1 MNRHQS
7 ELLIFV
13 GITAAFLLG
22 LLLAGLGLPLLS
34 RELRLGLVV
43 VVGLLLAAA
52 AFWLNRLVQAHRFG
66 LRRLAEE
73 MELILRSNPAHRVR
87 PGALAVEKRLAT
99 AVNTFADQYQQQL
112 AAEADKMA
120 QAQTDLAAEKQ
131 RLAALIA
138 DMGEGVLVCNREGQ
152 ILLFNGR
159 SQQLLDIPNQ
169 SGSLVGLG
177 RSILA
182 LFDRQVI
189 AHVLEE
195 AATRPETRR
204 VVQFTATASNGRL
217 LRLRLVPV
225 AEEPDAPGGFIVT
238 LEDLTQQQT
247 QQAQREQRLW
257 ALVEG
262 LRAPAANIR
271 AAIETVVDYAAMP
284 LEQQRQL
291 QQVVYEEAGRL
302 SETVGELTAVYNAH
316 PPANLQ
322 LDPML
327 GRDLLWT
334 LERRLRPLGGVV
346 AAPPDDLWLLV
357 DSYPLRHT
365 WLFLAEK
372 LAAEWQPP
380 RLELRLQPLRQRAA
394 LDLLWSAEG
403 AVEPVWAWLEE
414 TIPALGQTA
423 RQVAAHH
430 HGELWVQQEGET
442 AFVRLLLPVT
452 TWDAAPLPLLGS
464 RPEYYDFD
472 LLQRPLPAADWA
484 ERPLRELTYTVFDT
498 ETTGL
503 DPSADE
509 IVALGAV
516 RIVNGR
522 LLRQDVFDQL
532 VDPQC
537 FLSPQATAVHGIT
550 PAMVQGQPPIG
561 VVLPRFHRFAADTVL
576 LGHNVAFD
584 MRLLQVKEAATGV
597 QFAQPVLDTLLLAA
611 LLFPERGDYSLEALA
626 RDFGVV
632 VAGRHT
638 ALGDALITGDLF
650 LKMVPLLAERGI
662 VTLGE
667 SLTAVQQTHF
677 SRLRY

>member
-13 GITAAFLLG
+13 GILTAFLLG
-22 LLLAGLGLPLLS
+22 LLLAWLGLPVLT
-34 RELRLGLVV
+34 REMRLGLVIIV
-43 VVGLLLAAA
+43 ALLLAGA

-73 MELILRSNPAHRVR
+73 LELILRSNPAHRVR
-87 PGALAVEKRLAT
+87 PGTLATEKRLAT
-99 AVNTFADQYQQQL
+99 AVNTFADRYQQQL
-112 AAEADKMA
+112 AAEAEKMTQA
-120 QAQTDLAAEKQ
+120 QAALAAEKQ

-159 SQQLLDIPNQ
+159 SQHLLDTPDQ

-225 AEEPDAPGGFIVT
+225 AAESEAETGFIVT
-238 LEDLTQQQT
+238 LEDLTQQQA
-247 QQAQREQRLW
+247 QQLDQRLW
-257 ALVEG
+257 PLVEG

-271 AAIETVVDYAAMP
+271 AAIETVMDYAAMP
-284 LEQQRQL
+284 ADQRQRL

-302 SETVGELTAVYNAH
+302 SETVEELTAVYNSH

-327 GRDLLWT
+327 GRDLLWA
-334 LERRLRPLGGVV
+334 LERRLRPLGAV
-346 AAPPDDLWLLV
+346 AATLPPDDLWLLA
-357 DSYPLRHT
+357 DSYLLRHVV
-365 WLFLAEK
+365 LFLAEK
-372 LAAEWQPP
+372 LVAQWQPHH
-380 RLELRLQPLRQRAA
+380 LELRLQPLRQRAA
-394 LDLLWSAEG
+394 LDLVWVADES
-403 AVEPVWAWLEE
+403 VEPVWAWLDE

-423 RQVAAHH
+423 RQVTAHH
-430 HGELWVQQEGET
+430 DGELWVQREGAT
-442 AFVRLLLPVT
+442 AFVRLLLPLTVWEST
-452 TWDAAPLPLLGS
+452 PLPLLGS

-503 DPSADE
+503 DPSTDE
-509 IVALGAV
+509 IVAMGAV

-537 FLSPQATAVHGIT
+537 FLSPQATVVHGIT
-550 PAMVQGQPPIG
+550 PAMVQGQPAID

-584 MRLLQVKEAATGV
+584 MRLLQLKEAATGV
-597 QFAQPVLDTLLLAA
+597 VFAQPVLDTLLLAA
-611 LLFPERGDYSLEALA
+611 LLFPERNDYSLESLA

-667 SLTAVQQTHF
+667 SLTAVQQTHLA
-677 SRLRY
+677 RLRY

>member
-13 GITAAFLLG
+13 GILTAFLLG
-22 LLLAGLGLPLLS
+22 LLLAWLGLPVLT
-34 RELRLGLVV
+34 REMRLGLVIIV
-43 VVGLLLAAA
+43 ALLLAGA

-73 MELILRSNPAHRVR
+73 LELILRSNPAHRVR
-87 PGALAVEKRLAT
+87 PGTLATEKRLAT
-99 AVNTFADQYQQQL
+99 AVNTFADRYQQQL
-112 AAEADKMA
+112 AAEAEKMTQA
-120 QAQTDLAAEKQ
+120 QAALAAEKQ

-159 SQQLLDIPNQ
+159 SQHLLDTPDQ

-225 AEEPDAPGGFIVT
+225 AAESEAETGFIVT
-238 LEDLTQQQT
+238 LEDLTQQQA
-247 QQAQREQRLW
+247 QQLDQRLW
-257 ALVEG
+257 PLVEG

-271 AAIETVVDYAAMP
+271 AAIETVMDYAAMP
-284 LEQQRQL
+284 ADQRQRL

-302 SETVGELTAVYNAH
+302 SETVEELTAVYNSH

-327 GRDLLWT
+327 GRDLLWA
-334 LERRLRPLGGVV
+334 LERRLRPLGAV
-346 AAPPDDLWLLV
+346 AATLPPDDLWLLA
-357 DSYPLRHT
+357 DSYLLRHVV
-365 WLFLAEK
+365 LFLAEK
-372 LAAEWQPP
+372 LVAQWQPHH
-380 RLELRLQPLRQRAA
+380 LELRLQPLRQRAA
-394 LDLLWSAEG
+394 LDLVWVADES
-403 AVEPVWAWLEE
+403 VEPVWAWLDE

-423 RQVAAHH
+423 RQVTAHH
-430 HGELWVQQEGET
+430 DGELWVQREGAT
-442 AFVRLLLPVT
+442 AFVRLLLPLTVWEST
-452 TWDAAPLPLLGS
+452 PLPLLGS

-498 ETTGL
+498 ETTG
-503 DPSADE
+503 
-509 IVALGAV
+509 
-516 RIVNGR
+516 
-522 LLRQDVFDQL
+522 
-532 VDPQC
+532 
-537 FLSPQATAVHGIT
+537 
-550 PAMVQGQPPIG
+550 
-561 VVLPRFHRFAADTVL
+561 
-576 LGHNVAFD
+576 
-584 MRLLQVKEAATGV
+584 
-597 QFAQPVLDTLLLAA
+597 
-611 LLFPERGDYSLEALA
+611 
-626 RDFGVV
+626 
-632 VAGRHT
+632 
-638 ALGDALITGDLF
+638 
-650 LKMVPLLAERGI
+650 
-662 VTLGE
+662 
-667 SLTAVQQTHF
+667 
-677 SRLRY
+677 